1 MHVKMNKRLPF
12 AQEEG
17 YFRSQEWNKENIK
30 GLKHAVCLGNCKDF
44 NEVRAQGAWGQVVEL
59 EPGGVESYFKNASRP
74 TFCLCP
80 LPGTMWYFKVV
91 SATEELNFK
100 LDLI

>member
-44 NEVRAQGAWGQVVEL
+44 DEVRA
-59 EPGGVESYFKNASRP
+59 
-74 TFCLCP
+74 
-80 LPGTMWYFKVV
+80 
-91 SATEELNFK
+91 
-100 LDLI
+100 